1 MRRLL
6 RGIYHYFTGRIQV
19 RLTCYFLL
27 ILLPL
32 VIISLFANNQSQKI
46 LEEETGE
53 RTRGALQAAVEYI
66 DLTLQNVD
74 ELSTLLA
81 TDRNWIQ
88 LLEQADSKLTP
99 QSIVDFSILMREITN
114 VMSINHIL
122 SKISI
127 LHLPSEMMVTT
138 DSGGKRIPGAER
150 HPVIAKAIEANGAR
164 MLYIPEADGNE
175 DLLNGTFETD
185 QIYLLR
191 TMDLYNH
198 DRQPNILILAIKRDT
213 LLKLTSSIQPSEN
226 AHIYLFSNDN
236 KLVAGTGQSRFFPYW
251 DSEREE
257 MVMKSMA
264 KHEENMFIIRAKSR
278 YSNWSLQLM
287 QPEIELNGKTRQ
299 LQNFTY
305 LIIGLS
311 VILALWISWLVFS
324 GISSPLSNLAYGLR
338 QLRFGNLDVRLSD
351 QNRKDE
357 FGYVTN
363 AFNKMIADQKHLIEN
378 HYEQQLR
385 LSQTELKFLQSQ
397 INPHFLYNTLDTIY
411 WTAKNYDASEISEMV
426 LNLSRFFRLSLNKG
440 QDTFTV
446 EETIGHLYYYI
457 RVQQLRFLDQF
468 AVEYRISE
476 DSKRLYILKLLLQPL
491 VENAILHGLEKKP
504 CGGHLLIAS
513 HLEDNMLHLVV
524 QDNGVGL
531 SEEKLQYI
539 RNELAAADSV
549 SSKAPSGDPV
559 NDLFGLRNVVSRIK
573 LYYGNDAKLS
583 IDSRA
588 EEGTKVRIS
597 LPANDLLQHG
607 IDTRSD

>member
-6 RGIYHYFTGRIQV
+6 RGIYNYFTGRIQV

-32 VIISLFANNQSQKI
+32 VIISLFANGKSQQI

-81 TDRNWIQ
+81 TDRNLIR
-88 LLEQADSKLTP
+88 LLEEAESQLTP
-99 QSIVDFSILMREITN
+99 QSIVDFSLLMREITN

-127 LHLPSEMMVTT
+127 IHLPSEMMITT

-150 HPVIAKAIEANGAR
+150 HPVIAKTVEANGAR
-164 MLYIPEADGNE
+164 LLYIPEADGNE

-236 KLVAGTGQSRFFPYW
+236 KLVAGTGHSRFFPYW
-251 DSEREE
+251 DPVSEE
-257 MVMKSMA
+257 MVMKSME

-287 QPEIELNGKTRQ
+287 QPEVELNGKTRQ
-299 LQNFTY
+299 LQMFTY

-311 VILALWISWLVFS
+311 VILALWISWIVFS

-351 QNRKDE
+351 NNRKDE

-363 AFNKMIADQKHLIEN
+363 TFNKMIEDQKHLIEN

-385 LSQTELKFLQSQ
+385 LSRTELKFLQSQ

-411 WTAKNYDASEISEMV
+411 WTAKNYEASEISEMV

-440 QDTFTV
+440 KDTFTV
-446 EETIGHLYYYI
+446 EETMGHLNYYI

-468 AVEYRISE
+468 TVEYEISE
-476 DSKRLYILKLLLQPL
+476 DSKHLYILKLLLQPL
-491 VENAILHGLEKKP
+491 VENAILHGLEKKQS
-504 CGGHLLIAS
+504 GGHLRIVS
-513 HLEDNMLHLVV
+513 RLEDDHLQLTV
-524 QDNGVGL
+524 QDNGVGI
-531 SEEKLQYI
+531 SAEKLRYI
-539 RNELAAADSV
+539 RQELAAAASVV
-549 SSKAPSGDPV
+549 SSAHSAEPV
-559 NDLFGLRNVVSRIK
+559 EDLFGLRNVVSRIK
-573 LYYGNDAKLS
+573 LYYGSEARLS
-583 IDSRA
+583 IDSQ
-588 EEGTKVRIS
+588 EEVGTTV
-597 LPANDLLQHG
+597 LLS
-607 IDTRSD
+607 IPMSDRLTTGNGG